1 MDDDADRTYR
11 LVRRAGHHQW
21 EPWWT
26 TLTHRSRF
34 RISRLQARGTAQLM
48 TSNLVPLHMCCK
60 GDGRTSTGLKCR
72 DWSDIL

>member
-1 MDDDADRTYR
+1 VDDTDAP
-11 LVRRAGHHQW
+11 V
-21 EPWWT
+21 
-26 TLTHRSRF
+26 RF

-72 DWSDIL
+72 DWSDIS